1 MKKIFIIIVCILI
14 ILGGIFLTK
23 NQSEKKFNYEIQ
35 EINEYNYFVYKEN
48 EFFGVINKEGKTI
61 VSAKFQNVI
70 IPNPEKDI
78 FICYNEEKPEVLNS
92 NGEKLFT
99 EYDEVEPIKL
109 KSSASTLAYEKSV
122 LKYKKDGL
130 YGLINFQGKSLTKN
144 IYSTI
149 ENLEPTEG
157 KLLVSKENKQG
168 VIDIKANK
176 LVDVKYDKVVS
187 DEYFTIENEYK
198 KSGFLVSI
206 KKDDGYKFGYVDYKG
221 KTILNSEY
229 NEIERIP
236 NKNDKITLIVSNNGK
251 YGLYKK
257 SKKIIDTEFQSIV
270 YDENLNLLIVQKNKK
285 FGVYSLE
292 GKKIIEP
299 NKEEISSRGIYL
311 YVKSQDG
318 NKVYDEKG
326 KEVDIN
332 YNRSIYKTE
341 NDEYRISTILNN
353 NITYY
358 GIINK
363 EQAQLVQEKYRY
375 IEYLYNNYFI
385 ATNDEGD
392 LGVINNNGKVVLDMK
407 YNLLQ
412 KIKGMN
418 IVQAGIQNSN
428 KIEFYSQEM
437 KKVLE
442 VENPNIELKK
452 DYVIIS
458 NENQKSFLDKNGNE
472 IKDVQNLE
480 KSYFPDKVGE
490 YKKMQITIDT
500 LYYIK

>member
-1 MKKIFIIIVCILI
+1 MKKIILI
-14 ILGGIFLTK
+14 ILCVLIILCSIFLV
-23 NQSEKKFNYEIQ
+23 KKLVDKKYDYEIQ
-35 EINEYNYFVYKEN
+35 EINEYNYFVYKQD
-48 EFFGVINKEGKTI
+48 EFYGVINKEGKTI
-61 VSAKFQNVI
+61 VSAKYQSVI

-78 FICYNEEKPEVLNS
+78 FICYNDDKSEVLNS
-92 NGEKLFT
+92 NGEKLFK
-99 EYDEVEPIKL
+99 EYDEVMPVKL
-109 KSSASTLAYEKSV
+109 KSVASVLAYEKNV
-122 LKYKKDGL
+122 LIYKKDGL
-130 YGLINFQGKSLTKN
+130 YGLINFQGKSLTRN
-144 IYSTI
+144 IYSAI

-168 VIDIKANK
+168 VIDIKANI
-176 LVDVKYDKVVS
+176 LVDTEYDKVVS
-187 DEYFTIENEYK
+187 DEYFTKENEYK
-198 KSGFLVSI
+198 KSGFIVVN
-206 KKDDGYKFGYVDYKG
+206 KKEDGYKFGFIDYKG
-221 KTILNSEY
+221 KKVLNTDY

-236 NKNDKITLIVSNNGK
+236 NENDKITLIVSYNGK

-257 SKKIIDTEFQSIV
+257 NKKIIEPEFQSII
-270 YDENLNLLIVQKNKK
+270 YDDNLNLLIVQKNKK

-299 NKEEISSRGIYL
+299 DKEEISSKGIYL

-318 NKVYDEKG
+318 NKVYDENG
-326 KEVDIN
+326 KEVDVN
-332 YNRSIYKTE
+332 YNRTIYKTE

-363 EQAQLVQEKYRY
+363 DGTQLVEEKYRY
-375 IEYLYNNYFI
+375 IEYLYNNFFI
-385 ATNDEGD
+385 ATNDEGA

-418 IVQAGIQNSN
+418 IIQAGMQDSN

-442 VENPNIELKK
+442 IENPNIDLRK

-458 NENQKSFLDKNGNE
+458 NDNE
-472 IKDVQNLE
+472 IVYLDNKGTQIQETESLKALNFPE
-480 KSYFPDKVGE
+480 KIGE
-490 YKKMQITIDT
+490 YRREQITINDI
-500 LYYIK
+500 YYTK

>member
-1 MKKIFIIIVCILI
+1 MKKIIIIIVGILI
-14 ILGGIFLTK
+14 LLGGIILAK
-23 NQSEKKFNYEIQ
+23 NQSEKKFNYELQ
-35 EINEYNYFVYKEN
+35 EIKEYNYFVYKEN
-48 EFFGVINKEGKTI
+48 ELFGVINKDGKT
-61 VSAKFQNVI
+61 VVNAKFQNVI
-70 IPNPEKDI
+70 IPNPEKDV
-78 FICYNEEKPEVLNS
+78 FICYNDDKSEVLNS
-92 NGEKLFT
+92 NGEELFA
-99 EYDEVEPIKL
+99 EYDKVEPVKL
-109 KSSASTLAYEKSV
+109 KSVGSALSYEKNV
-122 LKYKKDGL
+122 LIYKKDSL
-130 YGLINFQGKSLTKN
+130 YGLINFEGKAITKN
-144 IYSTI
+144 IYSAI

-168 VIDIKANK
+168 VIDIKGNL

-187 DEYFTIENEYK
+187 DEYFTKENEYK
-198 KSGFLVSI
+198 KSGFLVSV
-206 KKDDGYKFGYVDYKG
+206 KKDDGYRFGYVDYKG

-236 NKNDKITLIVSNNGK
+236 NENEKITLIVSNNGK

-257 SKKIIDTEFQSIV
+257 SKKIIDPEFQSIV
-270 YDENLNLLIVQKNKK
+270 YDENLNVLIVQKNKK

-299 NKEEISSRGIYL
+299 NKEEISSRGMYL

-318 NKVYDEKG
+318 NKVYDENG

-363 EQAQLVQEKYRY
+363 DGIQLVEEKYRY
-375 IEYLYNNYFI
+375 IEYLYSNYFI
-385 ATNDEGD
+385 ATNDEGA
-392 LGVINNNGKVVLDMK
+392 LGVINNNGKVILDMK

-412 KIKGMN
+412 KIKGMS

-437 KKVLE
+437 KKVIE
-442 VENPNIELKK
+442 IESPNIDLKK

-458 NENQKSFLDKNGNE
+458 NENQKIYLDNEGTRMQETESLKVSSFP
-472 IKDVQNLE
+472 E
-480 KSYFPDKVGE
+480 KIGE
-490 YKKMQITIDT
+490 YKREQITIDNI
-500 LYYIK
+500 YYTK